1 MKHLLFFSLL
11 LLPFWIYPQV
21 GINTTEPKAQL
32 DIPATNPANPGV
44 IDGILIPR
52 IEKFPTTNP
61 SAAQNAM
68 LVYLSKDFEGK
79 KPGFY
84 YWDNLNSKWASIV
97 VNAGAA
103 NFHQPGTGESPN
115 NIEDPIYRK
124 GNLGLGSDEITGK
137 LQITIKPGEDLHI
150 KKGIDIDNNNSAA
163 DNFTTYGINMMNR
176 SATNAVKYGLKTH
189 VSGEGSGI
197 HYGIH
202 SITNQNSG
210 TADIYGIYN
219 RVGRTFGANSYNY
232 GIYTEIGTDQGNG
245 FIYGIYSK
253 AEGTNSSKVYAGY
266 FAGRVGIGSDTA
278 SDYVLPSAR
287 GQKDQ
292 ILSTD
297 AAGQVSWAHNYTRNY
312 TSTTSSTGE
321 YAISEET
328 HTLRINNQVSS
339 IRFPKASDFPGRML
353 ILINWPGNSAKT
365 LTFEGNDNLL
375 EIASNTQITQ
385 IGIREVFTIQSAGNR
400 WILLH
405 R

>member
-1 MKHLLFFSLL
+1 MKYFLFVSLLFIS
-11 LLPFWIYPQV
+11 FWNYSQV
-21 GINTTEPKAQL
+21 GINTTDPKAQL
-32 DIPATNPANPGV
+32 DIPATNPSNPDV

-52 IEKFPTTNP
+52 IDRFPATNP
-61 SAAQNAM
+61 SSAQNAM
-68 LVYLSKDFEGK
+68 LVYLNKEFNGH
-79 KPGFY
+79 KPGYY
-84 YWDNLNSKWASIV
+84 YWENVKAQWSSIV
-97 VNAGAA
+97 INAGAS
-103 NFHQPGTGESPN
+103 NFHKPGTTESPN

-124 GNLGLGSDEITGK
+124 GNLGLGTDEITGK
-137 LQITIKPGEDLHI
+137 LQIAIKPGEDLEI
-150 KKGIDIDNNNSAA
+150 KKGIDIDNQNSAV
-163 DNFTTYGINMMNR
+163 DNFTTYGINLMNR
-176 SATNAVKYGLKTH
+176 SATNAVKYGIKTH

-266 FAGRVGIGSDTA
+266 FAGRVGIGSNPA
-278 SDYVLPSAR
+278 SDYVLPVAR

-312 TSTTSSTGE
+312 SSTTSATGE
-321 YAISEET
+321 FTIPVET

-365 LTFEGNDNLL
+365 LNFESGDNLL
-375 EIASNTQITQ
+375 EIASNSQITE
-385 IGIREVFTIQSAGNR
+385 IGTREVFTIQSAGNR